1 MAGARCRETPAIP
14 PPRAIRFQ
22 MIALLVNPAAGGGRA
37 TPRAD
42 AMERA
47 LAAGATVCRYTTT
60 GRGDEARQVTRAL
73 DDGAQGLVVVGGDG
87 AVHHAVAALY
97 NASRTLRTVPPLA
110 VCAAGTGNDFVK
122 SLGTPSHD
130 VNALAAMVH
139 CGRTRRIDLGLI
151 GSRPFCNAAG
161 LGFDVDVLM
170 RMQRPSIW
178 RGTAAYV
185 VTALTALRG
194 FRGLDLQID
203 DAPMRR
209 HLMVV
214 FANGHVFGGAFRI
227 APGARLDD
235 GQLHCVAIGEVA
247 RWQRPA
253 VLGMAVVGRHQ
264 QHPAVTTRRAPSF
277 ALLAAEHR
285 PLRFEA
291 DGELYDAPPGALR
304 VSALPAA
311 LTVCC

>member
-1 MAGARCRETPAIP
+1 
-14 PPRAIRFQ
+14 

-37 TPRAD
+37 APRAD

-47 LAAGATVCRYTTT
+47 LAAGATVRRYTTT

-87 AVHHAVAALY
+87 AVHHAVSALY
-97 NASRTLRTVPPLA
+97 RAARAGRTTPPLA

-130 VNALAAMVH
+130 VAALAALVH
-139 CGRTRRIDLGLI
+139 RGQTRRIDLGMM
-151 GSRPFCNAAG
+151 GDVPFCNAAG
-161 LGFDVDVLM
+161 LGFDVDVLT

-203 DAPMRR
+203 DAPRQR

-227 APGARLDD
+227 APGARLDN
-235 GQLHCVAIGEVA
+235 GQLHAVAIGEVA

-253 VLGMAVVGRHQ
+253 VLGLAVLGRHL
-264 QHPAVTTRRAPSF
+264 QHPAVTSRQRSAFVLRGDDRT
-277 ALLAAEHR
+277 

-291 DGELYDAPPGALR
+291 DGELYDAPSGEIA
-304 VSALPAA
+304 VSVLPAA
-311 LTVCC
+311 LTVYG

>member
-1 MAGARCRETPAIP
+1 LRCWSIP
-14 PPRAIRFQ
+14 LP
-22 MIALLVNPAAGGGRA
+22 VAGGQHRA
-37 TPRAD
+37 PTPWR
-42 AMERA
+42 
-47 LAAGATVCRYTTT
+47 
-60 GRGDEARQVTRAL
+60 RGDEALQVTRAL

-97 NASRTLRTVPPLA
+97 GASRQGTSHAGRTAPPLA

-130 VNALAAMVH
+130 VAALAAMVQR
-139 CGRTRRIDLGLI
+139 GQTRRIDLGLI
-151 GSRPFCNAAG
+151 GNVPFCNAAG
-161 LGFDVDVLM
+161 LGFDVDVLT
-170 RMQRPSIW
+170 RMQRPSVW

-203 DAPMRR
+203 DAPMQR

-227 APGARLDD
+227 APGARLDS
-235 GQLHCVAIGEVA
+235 GQMHGVAIGEVA

-253 VLGMAVVGRHQ
+253 VLGLAVLGRHLH
-264 QHPAVTTRRAPSF
+264 HPAVTTRERSSF
-277 ALLAAEHR
+277 VLR
-285 PLRFEA
+285 GDGNTPLRFEA
-291 DGELYDAPPGALR
+291 DGELYDAPSGALQ
-304 VSALPAA
+304 VSILPAA
-311 LTVCC
+311 LTVYC

>member
-1 MAGARCRETPAIP
+1 
-14 PPRAIRFQ
+14 

-37 TPRAD
+37 APRAD

-47 LAAGATVCRYTTT
+47 LAAGATVRRYTTT

-87 AVHHAVAALY
+87 AVHHAVSALHS
-97 NASRTLRTVPPLA
+97 ASRHSPSRHSASHAGSTAPPLA

-130 VNALAAMVH
+130 VAALAALVH
-139 CGRTRRIDLGLI
+139 RGQTRRIDLGMM
-151 GSRPFCNAAG
+151 GGVPFCNAAG
-161 LGFDVDVLM
+161 LGFDVDVLT

-203 DAPMRR
+203 DAPRQR

-227 APGARLDD
+227 APGARLDN
-235 GQLHCVAIGEVA
+235 GQLHAVAIGEVA

-253 VLGMAVVGRHQ
+253 VLGLAVLGRHL
-264 QHPAVTTRRAPSF
+264 QHPAVTSRQRSAFVLRGDDRT
-277 ALLAAEHR
+277 

-291 DGELYDAPPGALR
+291 DGELYDAPSGELA
-304 VSALPAA
+304 VSVLPAA
-311 LTVCC
+311 LTVYG

>member
-1 MAGARCRETPAIP
+1 ML
-14 PPRAIRFQ
+14 
-22 MIALLVNPAAGGGRA
+22 IALLVNPAAGRGRA
-37 TPRAD
+37 AARAD

-47 LAAGATVCRYTTT
+47 LRAGATVRRYTTAK
-60 GRGDEARQVTRAL
+60 RGDEAVQVTRAL

-87 AVHHAVAALY
+87 AVHHAVSALHIQ
-97 NASRTLRTVPPLA
+97 SRAGGTTPPLA

-130 VNALAAMVH
+130 VAALAALIH
-139 CGRTRRIDLGLI
+139 RGQTRRIDLGMI
-151 GSRPFCNAAG
+151 GSVPFCNAAG
-161 LGFDVDVLM
+161 LGFDVDVLT

-203 DAPMRR
+203 AAPMRR
-209 HLMVV
+209 DLMVV

-235 GQLHCVAIGEVA
+235 GLLHCVQIGEVA
-247 RWQRPA
+247 RWRRPA
-253 VLGMAVVGRHQ
+253 VLGLAVLGRHL
-264 QHPAVTTRRAPSF
+264 QHPAVIARQGPSF
-277 ALLAAEHR
+277 AVHAAGNA

-291 DGELYDAPPGALR
+291 DGELYDAPAGPLPVR
-304 VSALPAA
+304 ALPAA
-311 LTVCC
+311 LTVYC

>member
-1 MAGARCRETPAIP
+1 
-14 PPRAIRFQ
+14 

-37 TPRAD
+37 APRAD

-47 LAAGATVCRYTTT
+47 LAAGATVRRYTTT

-87 AVHHAVAALY
+87 AVHHAVSALY
-97 NASRTLRTVPPLA
+97 SASRHSASRHCASHAGSTAPPLA

-130 VNALAAMVH
+130 VAALAALVH
-139 CGRTRRIDLGLI
+139 RGQTRRIDLGMM
-151 GSRPFCNAAG
+151 GDVPFCNAAG
-161 LGFDVDVLM
+161 LGFDVDVLT

-203 DAPMRR
+203 DAPRQR

-227 APGARLDD
+227 APGARLDN
-235 GQLHCVAIGEVA
+235 GQLHAVAIGEVA

-253 VLGMAVVGRHQ
+253 VLGLAVLGRHL
-264 QHPAVTTRRAPSF
+264 QHPAVTSRQRSAFVLRGDDRT
-277 ALLAAEHR
+277 

-291 DGELYDAPPGALR
+291 DGELYDAPSGELA
-304 VSALPAA
+304 VSVLPAA
-311 LTVCC
+311 LTVYG